1 MTNSKYCAANVL
13 FRFQLKYHEHHAGSH
28 EHPKAVTVLY
38 GLANSFYKS
47 RCLQRRARTAQEV
60 PYKLKFSIKIGRYSA
75 MPFMVMSFK
84 KEIFRDVFG
93 TV

>member
-1 MTNSKYCAANVL
+1 MTDSKYCAANVL

-28 EHPKAVTVLY
+28 EYPKAVTVLY
-38 GLANSFYKS
+38 GPANFFYKS
-47 RCLQRRARTAQEV
+47 RCLQRRARTVQAV
-60 PYKLKFSIKIGRYSA
+60 TYKLKFRIKIGRYSA